1 MEYRY
6 GIVKYQDSFSPW
18 ILRSQFLFS
27 GEQLDAVLQ
36 LEEGL
41 LLRLVL
47 HALVFVKVLFS
58 HRDTHRREHTQH
70 HIILVRTKSR
80 CRKIIS
86 SKDCFFFF
94 FQWHEAKPVVL
105 TQVYLRYRR
114 LHPVMS
120 WLEIRYSERMQRV
133 LQKLI
138 SRPCRSGL
146 GHVAIFHYMKTFGRL
161 HSVVHSQAV
170 RDVLKVICS
179 LSDSVNV

>member
-58 HRDTHRREHTQH
+58 HRDTHTQ
-70 HIILVRTKSR
+70 T
-80 CRKIIS
+80 
-86 SKDCFFFF
+86 
-94 FQWHEAKPVVL
+94 
-105 TQVYLRYRR
+105 
-114 LHPVMS
+114 
-120 WLEIRYSERMQRV
+120 
-133 LQKLI
+133 
-138 SRPCRSGL
+138 
-146 GHVAIFHYMKTFGRL
+146 
-161 HSVVHSQAV
+161 
-170 RDVLKVICS
+170 
-179 LSDSVNV
+179 